1 MLTTKIIKG
10 LVLPF
15 LVVLLIST
23 SAFSLTDEDEQEI
36 ISVVSQQLE
45 AFQNDDFEKAYSFAS
60 PIIKKIFPSP
70 KAFGEMV
77 VGQYQAVYRPK
88 SVNFGKISLRDG
100 VPSLEVYLVDPEGEF
115 VTAIYSMQQQED
127 GEWLINGCFLTQ
139 AESNEI

>member
-1 MLTTKIIKG
+1 MLTIKIVKTLISSF
-10 LVLPF
+10 LIVLF
-15 LVVLLIST
+15 IST
-23 SAFSLTDEDEQEI
+23 SAFSITDEDEKEI
-36 ISVVSQQLE
+36 ISVVSQQLQ
-45 AFQNDDFEKAYSFAS
+45 AFQDDDFEKAYSFAS

-88 SVNFGKISLRDG
+88 SVNFGNVSFRDG
-100 VPSLEVYLVDPEGEF
+100 EPSLEVYLVDPNGEF

>member
-1 MLTTKIIKG
+1 
-10 LVLPF
+10 
-15 LVVLLIST
+15 
-23 SAFSLTDEDEQEI
+23 
-36 ISVVSQQLE
+36 
-45 AFQNDDFEKAYSFAS
+45 
-60 PIIKKIFPSP
+60 
-70 KAFGEMV
+70 MV

-139 AESNEI
+139 AESNEIQD